1 MKPELISLTPSEWR
15 VMELLWQGDATLMEQ
30 VHALGE
36 QAGWAKSTV
45 STMVRRMEDKG
56 LIGHTEHGRA
66 KLFHANLRREEVAI
80 AETESLLSRVY
91 HGSVGLMVNTLLQR
105 GRLTQ
110 DDLEELQSILQQAEE
125 ETT

>member
-15 VMELLWQGDATLMEQ
+15 VMERLWQGDATLMELVRTLNQ
-30 VHALGE
+30 

-45 STMVRRMEDKG
+45 STMVRRTEDKG
-56 LIGHTEHGRA
+56 LIGHTESGRA
-66 KLFHANLRREEVAI
+66 KVFHANLRREQAAA

-91 HGSVGLMVNTLLQR
+91 HGSVGLMVNALVQR

-110 DDLEELQSILQQAEE
+110 DDLDQLYAILQREE
-125 ETT
+125 GTS